1 MQTEIH
7 VARVLLA
14 DITTSAASLQASV
27 EDTSTRIANLAAL
40 SGVTASFLRWG
51 WLSLV
56 FFIIY
61 LLNPRYAGYVAAG
74 GATILLLW
82 ASGVPSPFA
91 RLPPDTV
98 LIHYA
103 SGYQVPLI
111 PTLKVAV
118 LVLVFVA
125 VSLVYRLSPRFSVI
139 HDRTHMITSS
149 LPFTHRANN
158 PLDTS
163 CSFKT

>member
-7 VARVLLA
+7 VARGLLA

-27 EDTSTRIANLAAL
+27 ENTSTRIANMAAL

-56 FFIIY
+56 VFIIY
-61 LLNPRYAGYVAAG
+61 LLNPRYAGYLAAG
-74 GATILLLW
+74 LGTVLLLW

-91 RLPPDTV
+91 SLPPDTM

-111 PTLKVAV
+111 PTLKVVA
-118 LVLVFVA
+118 LLLVFVT
-125 VSLVYRLSPRFSVI
+125 VSLVYRLSARFSAVY
-139 HDRTHMITSS
+139 DRTLMITSS
-149 LPFTHRANN
+149 LPFTHRAND
-158 PLDTS
+158 PLDAG
-163 CSFKT
+163 CGFKI

>member
-7 VARVLLA
+7 VARGLLA

-27 EDTSTRIANLAAL
+27 EYTSTKIANMAAL

-56 FFIIY
+56 VFVIY
-61 LLNPRYAGYVAAG
+61 LLNPRYAGYLAAG
-74 GATILLLW
+74 LGTILLLW

-91 RLPPDTV
+91 SLPPDTM

-103 SGYQVPLI
+103 SGYEVPLI
-111 PTLKVAV
+111 PTLKVAA
-118 LVLVFVA
+118 LLLVFVT
-125 VSLVYRLSPRFSVI
+125 VSLAYGLSPRFSAI
-139 HDRTHMITSS
+139 HDRTLGITSG
-149 LPFTHRANN
+149 LPFTHRANDS
-158 PLDTS
+158 LDAGR
-163 CSFKT
+163 SFNI